1 MQPMASVIIVIHVYD
16 YAVST
21 RDKVGIG
28 GLGGFTM
35 FHHVS
40 PAFVWWIE
48 TTCRE
53 VR

>member
-1 MQPMASVIIVIHVYD
+1 MRYNKLQPMASVIIVIHVYD

-35 FHHVS
+35 FHQLLCGGLKQH
-40 PAFVWWIE
+40 AE
-48 TTCRE
+48 K
-53 VR
+53 